1 MNDNGRLLEIL
12 QKRQLKEFGKTG
24 RAKNQLQ
31 IVLD

>member
-12 QKRQLKEFGKTG
+12 QKQLKEFGKTG
-24 RAKNQLQ
+24 RAKNQLK